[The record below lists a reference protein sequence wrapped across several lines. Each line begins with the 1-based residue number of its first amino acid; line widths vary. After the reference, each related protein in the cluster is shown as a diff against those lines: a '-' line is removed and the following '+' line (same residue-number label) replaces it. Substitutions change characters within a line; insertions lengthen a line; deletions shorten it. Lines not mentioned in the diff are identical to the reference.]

1 MKYLS
6 VDTETTGLD
15 PQLCQL
21 LSLGIIIEDS
31 KTILPYERLPKFHA
45 IIVRDDI
52 QGEEY
57 ALNLNAKIIDLI
69 KEYNSSSPEEKWKM
83 SESENVIFTTESS
96 LVSHIQEFLLIN
108 HFEGKITIAGKNYID
123 FDKKFLEKIPRWNE
137 LNIHRRVID
146 PATSFVDWEIDEEL
160 PNLALCKERAGIKG
174 EVKHDA
180 LEDSWD
186 VIQVLRTK
194 Y

>member
-1 MKYLS
+1 MKYIS
-6 VDTETTGLD
+6 IDTETTGLD
-15 PQLCQL
+15 PEFCQL
-21 LSLGIIIEDS
+21 LSLGLIIED
-31 KTILPYERLPKFHA
+31 TNNILPYEKLPKFHA
-45 IIVRDDI
+45 IIVRDNI
-52 QGEEY
+52 EGEEY

-69 KEYNSSSPEEKWKM
+69 IEYNISNPEEKFKM
-83 SESENVIFTTESS
+83 SESEKVIFTTENS
-96 LVSHIQEFLLIN
+96 LVSHIQEFLLLN
-108 HFEGKITIAGKNYID
+108 HFESKITIAGKNYID
-123 FDKKFLEKIPRWNE
+123 FDKKFLEKIPHWNE

-146 PATSFVDWEIDEEL
+146 PATSFVDWKIDTEL

-180 LEDSWD
+180 IEDSWD